1 MVVLTEYC
9 FVMFCANHGP
19 YYSPYYSIF
28 ACCVQVWSMD
38 NMICSQTL
46 VRHQGSVASLAV
58 SRGRIF
64 SGAVD
69 STVKV
74 IECRNLARLQKLI
87 LLSMACFVRWHF
99 KMFISTYL

>member
-1 MVVLTEYC
+1 
-9 FVMFCANHGP
+9 
-19 YYSPYYSIF
+19 
-28 ACCVQVWSMD
+28 MD

-46 VRHQGSVASLAV
+46 VRHQGSVACLAV

-74 IECRNLARLQKLI
+74 HYFSALTDFLVQYLSQDHQGSDLKIKSQWISQISSERCLI
-87 LLSMACFVRWHF
+87 PLKIH
-99 KMFISTYL
+99 I